1 MATLGKKFQKKVIPG
16 TTEPLLRPRL
26 PYFLSQGFLTELK
39 VLVPLIKLSWNY
51 KVTGP
56 DHTKQKFWDYV
67 GKDIK

>member
-39 VLVPLIKLSWNY
+39 VLVPLIKLQGHLKLQGHW
-51 KVTGP
+51 P
-56 DHTKQKFWDYV
+56 
-67 GKDIK
+67 